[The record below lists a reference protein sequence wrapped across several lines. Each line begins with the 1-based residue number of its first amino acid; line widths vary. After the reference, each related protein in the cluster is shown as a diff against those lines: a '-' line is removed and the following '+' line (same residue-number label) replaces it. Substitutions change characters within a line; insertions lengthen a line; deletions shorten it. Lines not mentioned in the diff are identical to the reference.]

1 MELYEK
7 NGNILYILNILKKYT
22 DEQHKLSTQQIREK
36 IIEEYNVEI
45 DTRTIRRNIILL
57 QQKFGY
63 DISTYNDNKEG
74 YYITN
79 DPETDFEPGEIRA
92 IIDTFSYS
100 TFIEEKIAKGI
111 IKKCKSLQNIYE
123 NEKLKNYR
131 IYSPKGRTSN
141 IEVIKNIE
149 DISNSIANKNKVQ
162 FEYWKYCIEGDR
174 IKKQIVSKPV
184 VSPYVI
190 LYDKQQFYMLG
201 IKDGNKEFFHYRL
214 DRIKNLTE
222 LQEKVKITKTEKEI
236 EEYVETSVEVFSG
249 NEVEIEA
256 ECDEYLLGE
265 VYEKFGKKLEVMPVN
280 KNKFI
285 MKLKAN
291 PLGFKLWAMRNLD
304 MVTIKKPGNLVNEI
318 KEVIEDAEIAY
329 TESRDFYDQFE
340 SEADYFAWNLLAPLP
355 IMREMGIHSA
365 AEIKSVYG
373 LSTQAAALHFDRY
386 TKWCKGHIKTSW
398 ENGMLRAF
406 RMKRLTR

>member
-36 IIEEYNVEI
+36 IIEDYNVEI

-149 DISNSIANKNKVQ
+149 DISNSIANKNKLQ

-174 IKKQIVSKPV
+174 IK
-184 VSPYVI
+184 
-190 LYDKQQFYMLG
+190 
-201 IKDGNKEFFHYRL
+201 
-214 DRIKNLTE
+214 NLAE

-249 NEVEIEA
+249 NEIEIEA

-265 VYEKFGKKLEVMPVN
+265 VYEKFGKKLEVMPIN
-280 KNKFI
+280 KNKFT

-304 MVTIKKPGNLVNEI
+304 MVTIKKPESLVSEI
-318 KEVIEDAEIAY
+318 KKVIEDAE
-329 TESRDFYDQFE
+329 
-340 SEADYFAWNLLAPLP
+340 
-355 IMREMGIHSA
+355 
-365 AEIKSVYG
+365 K
-373 LSTQAAALHFDRY
+373 RY
-386 TKWCKGHIKTSW
+386 K
-398 ENGMLRAF
+398 
-406 RMKRLTR
+406 

>member
-1 MELYEK
+1 MKK

-36 IIEEYNVEI
+36 IIKEYNVEI

-100 TFIEEKIAKGI
+100 TFIEEKIARGI
-111 IKKCKSLQNIYE
+111 IKKCKNLQNIYE

-149 DISNSIANKNKVQ
+149 DISNSIANKNKLQ

-174 IKKQIVSKPV
+174 IK
-184 VSPYVI
+184 
-190 LYDKQQFYMLG
+190 
-201 IKDGNKEFFHYRL
+201 
-214 DRIKNLTE
+214 NLAE

-249 NEVEIEA
+249 NEIEIEA

-265 VYEKFGKKLEVMPVN
+265 VYEKFGKKLEVMPIN
-280 KNKFI
+280 KNKFT

-304 MVTIKKPGNLVNEI
+304 MVTIKKPESLVSEI
-318 KEVIEDAEIAY
+318 KKVIEDAE
-329 TESRDFYDQFE
+329 
-340 SEADYFAWNLLAPLP
+340 
-355 IMREMGIHSA
+355 
-365 AEIKSVYG
+365 K
-373 LSTQAAALHFDRY
+373 RY
-386 TKWCKGHIKTSW
+386 K
-398 ENGMLRAF
+398 
-406 RMKRLTR
+406 

>member
-100 TFIEEKIAKGI
+100 TFIEEKISKAI
-111 IKKCKSLQNIYE
+111 IEKCKNLQNIYE

-141 IEVIKNIE
+141 IEVIKSIE
-149 DISNSIANKNKVQ
+149 DISNSIANKNKVK

-184 VSPYVI
+184 VSPYAI

-201 IKDGNKEFFHYRL
+201 IKDGNEEFFHYRL
-214 DRIKNLTE
+214 DRIKNLAE
-222 LQEKVKITKTEKEI
+222 LQEKVEITKTEKEI

-265 VYEKFGKKLEVMPVN
+265 VYEKFGKKLEVTPIN
-280 KNKFI
+280 KKKFI

-304 MVTIKKPGNLVNEI
+304 MVTIKKPESLVNKI
-318 KEVIEDAEIAY
+318 RNVVEDA
-329 TESRDFYDQFE
+329 
-340 SEADYFAWNLLAPLP
+340 
-355 IMREMGIHSA
+355 
-365 AEIKSVYG
+365 
-373 LSTQAAALHFDRY
+373 
-386 TKWCKGHIKTSW
+386 
-398 ENGMLRAF
+398 
-406 RMKRLTR
+406 MKRYK

>member
-36 IIEEYNVEI
+36 IIKEYNVEI

-100 TFIEEKIAKGI
+100 TFIEEKIARGI
-111 IKKCKSLQNIYE
+111 IKKCKNLQNIYE

-149 DISNSIANKNKVQ
+149 DISNSIANKNKLQ

-174 IKKQIVSKPV
+174 IK
-184 VSPYVI
+184 
-190 LYDKQQFYMLG
+190 
-201 IKDGNKEFFHYRL
+201 
-214 DRIKNLTE
+214 NLAE

-249 NEVEIEA
+249 NEIEIEA

-265 VYEKFGKKLEVMPVN
+265 VYEKFGKKLEVMPIN
-280 KNKFI
+280 KNKFT

-304 MVTIKKPGNLVNEI
+304 MVTIKKPESLVSEI
-318 KEVIEDAEIAY
+318 KKVIEDAE
-329 TESRDFYDQFE
+329 
-340 SEADYFAWNLLAPLP
+340 
-355 IMREMGIHSA
+355 
-365 AEIKSVYG
+365 K
-373 LSTQAAALHFDRY
+373 RY
-386 TKWCKGHIKTSW
+386 K
-398 ENGMLRAF
+398 
-406 RMKRLTR
+406 